1 MAHSFHCSLVTPERQ
16 VLDDQLT
23 YASVP
28 MWDGL
33 MGIAPQRAPLVGKLG
48 DGVLRL
54 DYPQGGSRYFYITG
68 GFAQMKDNSLS
79 LITSEATAAEQ
90 FNKADVTAKLKE
102 AEARVPSTPVE
113 ADKRRRDVQR
123 GKAILDMLAH
133 VDNKI

>member
-1 MAHSFHCSLVTPERQ
+1 MAHTFHCSLVTPERQ

-33 MGIAPQRAPLVGKLG
+33 TGIAPQRAPLVGKLG

-54 DYPQGGSRYFYITG
+54 DYPQGGSRYFFITG

-90 FNKADVTAKLKE
+90 FSKADVAAKLKE
-102 AEARVPSTPVE
+102 AEARVTNTPAE
-113 ADKRRRDVQR
+113 ADKRRRDIQR
-123 GKAILDMLAH
+123 GKAILEMLSR